1 MADLAEKWR
10 NEGRKEKAEEI
21 STKLIEKDYLRIEE
35 IAEIVG
41 MDVNSIERLR
51 KDLYIKYILSTD
63 DKDLRLMDRIYKEGY
78 LKGYLGET
86 KESIKEMISEN
97 YSNELISKITK
108 LPIKI
113 IEEIRNE
120 YENNES

>member
-1 MADLAEKWR
+1 MDDLAEKWR

-21 STKLIEKDYLRIEE
+21 ATKLMDKGYLRIEE

-120 YENNES
+120 YENKEI